1 MPFQT
6 ITPAEAHALLSSD
19 ANAVYL
25 DVRSE
30 QEFAAGHPV
39 GAKNVPIAFLSG
51 GGMAGNPDFL
61 KVVAANFGKSAT
73 LVVGCKMGGRSA
85 RACEI
90 LADAGYLDLK
100 NVDGGFDGRGG
111 AADPTV
117 RGGWSGAGL
126 PVSRAPAP
134 GTSYAELRKRV

>member
-1 MPFQT
+1 MPFKT
-6 ITPAEAHALLSSD
+6 ITPKEAHDLLTAD
-19 ANAVYL
+19 PHAVYL

-39 GAKNVPIAFLSG
+39 GAKNVPIAFLTG
-51 GGMAGNPDFL
+51 GGMAANPDFL
-61 KVVAANFGKSAT
+61 KVIGAHFAKDAS

-90 LADAGYLDLK
+90 LADAGYTNLK

-111 AADPTV
+111 AADPGV
-117 RGGWSGAGL
+117 RGGWSGSGL
-126 PVSRAPAP
+126 PVARALAP
-134 GTSYAELRKRV
+134 GASYAELRAKA